1 MIRDLQIEDR
11 ITELGLRLPEPP
23 RPLGAYLPV
32 VRVENLVFVSGML
45 PRQEGRLVSVGKLGQ
60 ELNLKE
66 GQEAAR
72 LALLNGLSALKSEIK
87 DLAGVRKFVCLTCY
101 VNSTL
106 GFTEQAQVADGASNI
121 LLAVFGEAGRHSRVS
136 VGVAELPGGAAVELD
151 LIVEVEPQPQP
162 KS

>member
-11 ITELGLRLPEPP
+11 ITELGLKLPDSP

-32 VRVENLVFVSGML
+32 VRAGNLIFVSGML
-45 PRQEGRLVSVGKLGQ
+45 PRQEGKLISVGKLGQ

-72 LALLNGLSALKSEIK
+72 LAILNGLAAIKNEIQT
-87 DLAGVRKFVCLTCY
+87 LTAVRKFIRLTCY
-101 VNSTL
+101 VNSSL

-151 LIVEVEPQPQP
+151 LIVEVEPRD
-162 KS
+162 

>member
-11 ITELGLRLPEPP
+11 ITELGLKLPDSP

-32 VRVENLVFVSGML
+32 VRVGNLIFVSGML
-45 PRQEGRLVSVGKLGQ
+45 PRQEGKLISVGKLGQ

-72 LALLNGLSALKSEIK
+72 LAILNGLAAIKNEIQT
-87 DLAGVRKFVCLTCY
+87 LTAVRKFIRLTCY
-101 VNSTL
+101 VNSSL

-151 LIVEVEPQPQP
+151 LIVEVEPV
-162 KS
+162 SE

>member
-11 ITELGLRLPEPP
+11 ITELGLKLPDPP

-32 VRVENLVFVSGML
+32 VRAGNLIFVSGML
-45 PRQEGRLVSVGKLGQ
+45 PRQEGKLISVGKLGQ

-72 LALLNGLSALKSEIK
+72 LAILNGLAAIKNEIQT
-87 DLAGVRKFVCLTCY
+87 LTAVRKFIRLTCY
-101 VNSTL
+101 VNSSL

-151 LIVEVEPQPQP
+151 LIVEVEPRD
-162 KS
+162 

>member
-11 ITELGLRLPEPP
+11 ITELGLKLPDPP

-32 VRVENLVFVSGML
+32 VRAGNLIYVSGML

-72 LALLNGLSALKSEIK
+72 LALLNGLAAIKSEIRN
-87 DLAGVRKFVCLTCY
+87 LAAIRKFIRLTCY

-106 GFTEQAQVADGASNI
+106 GFIEQAQVADGASNI

-151 LIVEVEPQPQP
+151 LIVEVEPRD
-162 KS
+162 

>member
-1 MIRDLQIEDR
+1 MIKDLQIEDR
-11 ITELGLRLPEPP
+11 ITELGLRLPDPP
-23 RPLGAYLPV
+23 RSLGAYLPV
-32 VRVENLVFVSGML
+32 VRVGNLVFVSGML
-45 PRQEGRLVSVGKLGQ
+45 PRLEGRLVSIGKLGQ

-72 LALLNGLSALKSEIK
+72 LALLNGLAVIKSEIK
-87 DLAGVRKFVCLTCY
+87 DLAAVKKFIRLNCY

-106 GFTEQAQVADGASNI
+106 GFIEQAQVADGASNI

-151 LIVEVEPQPQP
+151 LIVEV
-162 KS
+162 

>member
-11 ITELGLRLPEPP
+11 ITELGLKLPDPP

-32 VRVENLVFVSGML
+32 VRVGNLVFVSGML
-45 PRQEGRLVSVGKLGQ
+45 PRLEGRLVSVGKLGQ
-60 ELNLKE
+60 ELNLKD

-72 LALLNGLSALKSEIK
+72 LALLNGLAAIKSEIRN
-87 DLAGVRKFVCLTCY
+87 LAAVKKFIRLNCY
-101 VNSTL
+101 VNSAL

-151 LIVEVEPQPQP
+151 LIVEVEPRD
-162 KS
+162 

>member
-11 ITELGLRLPEPP
+11 ITELGLKLPDSP

-32 VRVENLVFVSGML
+32 VRVGNLIFVSGML
-45 PRQEGRLVSVGKLGQ
+45 PRQEGKLISVGKLGQ

-72 LALLNGLSALKSEIK
+72 LAILNGLAAIKNEIQT
-87 DLAGVRKFVCLTCY
+87 LTAVRKFIRLTCY
-101 VNSTL
+101 VNSSL

-151 LIVEVEPQPQP
+151 LIVEVEPRD
-162 KS
+162 